1 MTAVSER
8 KSPPKPSDRPRGRRR
23 AGSWRFRPGHLFVSG
38 YVVLL
43 GMFGVFPVLYSF
55 DLALVDNQGRWA
67 GLANFTK
74 TFKDFRFLPAI
85 QHVGLYL
92 VLWLV
97 SLTVLVVVLALVV
110 HRVRSKWSRVALRF
124 AYYIPGALA
133 GASSVVLWL
142 FVLNPTVSPVSTLLR
157 WTGSDTFTQVI
168 STDHLPVVFTII
180 AFWTGAGGWILVL
193 YGALNTIPIE
203 VVEAARVDGAGPI
216 RTAWHVELP
225 MIRKWVAYMLILS
238 LAAGTQLFVEPQLMN
253 QASLGIVSNDYS
265 VNQLAY
271 QYAFAQNDF
280 NGSAALSIDLL
291 IVALLAAAIFVAKGR
306 LFETDTD

>member
-1 MTAVSER
+1 MTAVTEHRS
-8 KSPPKPSDRPRGRRR
+8 KSKTADQPRSRRR
-23 AGSWRFRPGHLFVSG
+23 AGSWGFRPGHLFVSG

-43 GMFGVFPVLYSF
+43 GLFGIFPVAYSI
-55 DLALVDNQGRWA
+55 DLAFVDNQGRWA

-74 TFKDFRFLPAI
+74 TFKDYRFIPAI
-85 QHVGLYL
+85 EHVGLYL
-92 VLWLV
+92 LLWLV
-97 SLTVLVVVLALVV
+97 SLTVLVVVLALMV
-110 HRVRSKWSRVALRF
+110 HRVKSKWTKVALRF

-142 FVLNPTVSPVSTLLR
+142 FVLNPTVSPVSALLK

-168 STDHLPVVFTII
+168 SIDHLPVIFAII

-203 VVEAARVDGAGPI
+203 VVEAAKTDGAGPL

-225 MIRKWVAYMLILS
+225 MIRKWIAYMLILS
-238 LAAGTQLFVEPQLMN
+238 LAAGTQLFIEPQLMT
-253 QASLGIVSNDYS
+253 QASLGIVGDDYS

-291 IVALLAAAIFVAKGR
+291 IVALVAAAIFVAKGR